1 MYEIVKSI
9 SFCYGHRLMHYE
21 GPCMHL
27 HGHNAEACIK
37 LRSDTLDH
45 RGMVV
50 DFGDI
55 KRDIKAWIDDNLDH
69 TMLLAQDDPI
79 IEVLKQAGE
88 KFYVMEDNPTAE
100 NISRLIYQY
109 VESRGYPVVSVT
121 LWETGTSYAEYST

>member
-1 MYEIVKSI
+1 
-9 SFCYGHRLMHYE
+9 MHYE

-37 LRSDTLDH
+37 LRSNTLDH
-45 RGMVV
+45 RGMVA

-79 IEVLKQAGE
+79 IEVLREAGE

-100 NISRLIYQY
+100 NISKLIYHY

-121 LWETGTSYAEYST
+121 LWETATSYAEYSA